1 MATLGILFSGVIKK
15 IEPNKIY
22 KKKIEYIELST
33 KKKKKKQK
41 QTNI

>member
-1 MATLGILFSGVIKK
+1 MKNHKK

-33 KKKKKKQK
+33 KKKKKREYMK
-41 QTNI
+41 